1 MDSNVNYCKA
11 NVGVW
16 SHDMTRTSSI
26 ACQQGV
32 LQHKSLYSKLLK
44 KKKVKVSI
52 DRYSV
57 CMCVSTSINTPI
69 ITAATVGVLELCPW
83 WGQVMCKAFF
93 FLPRSQ
99 TLRGKLSRLLRPLPH
114 PHLLSG
120 GFPPLVI
127 TWCVS
132 PASSYLPEPLVNT
145 YPYHSYL
152 LAGPLS
158 PVFFTLSV
166 LCSFFFFGL
175 LATD

>member
-1 MDSNVNYCKA
+1 MVT
-11 NVGVW
+11 W
-16 SHDMTRTSSI
+16 HDKDQFNCMSPGGAAAQKPVQYVVS
-26 ACQQGV
+26 
-32 LQHKSLYSKLLK
+32 YLK
-44 KKKVKVSI
+44 KKKCEGDISI

-83 WGQVMCKAFF
+83 WGQVMCKAFVF
-93 FLPRSQ
+93 FLVPR
-99 TLRGKLSRLLRPLPH
+99 LSEESCHVCFAPLPH

-132 PASSYLPEPLVNT
+132 PASSYLPEPLVTT

-166 LCSFFFFGL
+166 LCSFFFFFS
-175 LATD
+175 DF